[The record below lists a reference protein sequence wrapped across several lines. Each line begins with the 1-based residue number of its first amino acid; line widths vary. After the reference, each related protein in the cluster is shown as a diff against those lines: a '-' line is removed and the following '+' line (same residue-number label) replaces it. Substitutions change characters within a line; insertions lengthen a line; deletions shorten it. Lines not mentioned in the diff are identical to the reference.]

1 MRSSFSILI
10 LGLVVAGCAGRNV
23 HPMGPASSRDD
34 LAHRRSQQI
43 QRLHDYRV
51 AAVFPTDNRGLYLS
65 VFRDQRGRPCPMAAL
80 IEQSGNRALVDRIVV
95 ENNQL
100 RLADVHGG
108 PLLDWM
114 VNSGLTQEE
123 VDLVQG
129 ALTIDEMRGMQQ
141 YFTEPTLTVTEQ
153 VILTARREIVRRL
166 EDIEARLVAQTS
178 HSLDVATTR
187 LPRANHA
194 AVASH

>member
-1 MRSSFSILI
+1 MRSSLSILI
-10 LGLVVAGCAGRNV
+10 LGFVVAGCAGRNV

-34 LAHRRSQQI
+34 LAQRRTQQI

-51 AAVFPTDNRGLYLS
+51 AAVFPTDNRGMYLS

-80 IEQSGNRALVDRIVV
+80 IEQSGGRGLVDWVV
-95 ENNQL
+95 ADNNQL
-100 RLADVHGG
+100 RLADVHDG
-108 PLLDWM
+108 PLMDWM

-123 VDLVQG
+123 VELVQG

-141 YFTEPTLTVTEQ
+141 YFTEPTLTVTAE

-166 EDIEARLVAQTS
+166 EDIEARLVAETS
-178 HSLDVATTR
+178 HSLDLATGR
-187 LPRANHA
+187 LVRANRD